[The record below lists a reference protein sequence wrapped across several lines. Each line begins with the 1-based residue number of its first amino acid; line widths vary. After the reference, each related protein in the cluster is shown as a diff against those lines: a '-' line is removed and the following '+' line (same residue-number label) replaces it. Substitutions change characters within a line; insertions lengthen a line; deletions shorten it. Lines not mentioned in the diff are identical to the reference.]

1 MGPLAALPKGPRPPV
16 TIKASDLP
24 PEVRK
29 RLGIEGK
36 ARTSKHA
43 EREDGPCPYRCGC
56 GETFPSYGGRGGWK
70 PHAEK
75 TGHSRGSM
83 VL

>member
-1 MGPLAALPKGPRPPV
+1 M

-29 RLGIEGK
+29 RLGLQGSTGK
-36 ARTSKHA
+36 TRTSKRAVRHD
-43 EREDGPCPYRCGC
+43 DGGHQPYLCAC
-56 GETFPSYGGRGGWK
+56 GETFPSYGGRGGWESHSK
-70 PHAEK
+70 K